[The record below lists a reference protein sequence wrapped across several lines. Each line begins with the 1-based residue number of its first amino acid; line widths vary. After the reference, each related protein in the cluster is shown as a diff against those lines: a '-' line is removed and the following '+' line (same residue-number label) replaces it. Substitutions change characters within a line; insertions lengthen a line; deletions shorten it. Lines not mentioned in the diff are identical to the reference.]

1 MGRMKTIVWSGVM
14 LGAVAACAVA
24 PTLEE
29 REQVYLALSDQ
40 HFQDTLNVVDDPLN
54 PSIEIDTRAGHRDYI
69 FSWGLKNDQFLRAD
83 IFRETGNISIQGYVL
98 VETTGDFLRGQ
109 QVRFEHSISDRSV
122 DRIGFDVNCNAA
134 SCVHREDIVFSL
146 TQDEL
151 EAAVTEAEV
160 RSEQTLI
167 FRIQGQSGQDRDGR
181 FHVGE
186 VKALLKEVSELAE
199 LDK

>member
-1 MGRMKTIVWSGVM
+1 MGHVQTLLISGAL
-14 LGAVAACAVA
+14 LGAVTACAVA

-40 HFQDTLNVVDDPLN
+40 HFEDTLNVVDDPLN

-109 QVRFEHSISDRSV
+109 QVRFEHSASDRPV
-122 DRIGFDVNCNAA
+122 DRIAFDVNCNAA
-134 SCVHREDIVFSL
+134 SCVHHEDIVFSL
-146 TQDEL
+146 TQEEL
-151 EAAVTEAEV
+151 EAAVSEAEA
-160 RSEQTLI
+160 RGEQTLV

-186 VKALLKEVSELAE
+186 LKALLGAISERSP
-199 LDK
+199 KQ